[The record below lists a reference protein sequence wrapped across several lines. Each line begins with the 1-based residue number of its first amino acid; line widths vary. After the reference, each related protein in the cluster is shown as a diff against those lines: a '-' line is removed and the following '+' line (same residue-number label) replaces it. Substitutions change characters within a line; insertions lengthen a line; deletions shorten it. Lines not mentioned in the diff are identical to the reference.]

1 MGSLADE
8 LSAGVKAGWVRRSE
22 LGEYMR
28 AKGFQDSSTTR
39 ALGTAVKKWGYLS
52 RIEVPYQETCYIPRE
67 DAYDAL
73 DDAFGRPS
81 SKRFAFKL
89 RSSFLGMSRRT
100 DRAIPIQVDVLA
112 KETST
117 NCKTKVRAIP
127 FGDREVQVYWQP
139 HDVLSLDI
147 NQGETAGVELMQ
159 LFNPVQREL
168 VNYENSLKSATDPG
182 VIEHIQMRLRQ
193 TYERAAG
200 QQPLGSIRTP
210 DVEGGVTGLG
220 GPMAVFVLVLTV
232 YSAGGPDWFPFL
244 LLRRKL
250 EESEI
255 LPILK
260 YESKSV
266 QWSGEGLYSTRLE
279 SVRTGP

>member
-8 LSAGVKAGWVRRSE
+8 LSAGVKAGWVRRRE
-22 LGEYMR
+22 LGDYMR
-28 AKGFQDSSTTR
+28 SRGVQDSSMTR
-39 ALGTAVKKWGYLS
+39 ALGTAVKRWGYLS
-52 RIEVPYQETCYIPRE
+52 RIKVSYRETCYIPRE

-81 SKRFAFKL
+81 SDRFAFKL
-89 RSSFLGMSRRT
+89 RSSFLGMSGRT
-100 DRAIPIQVDVLA
+100 DHAIPIQVDVTA
-112 KETST
+112 NESST
-117 NCKTKVRAIP
+117 NCKAKVRAIP

-139 HDVLSLDI
+139 HDILSLDM

-168 VNYENSLKSATDPG
+168 VNYENALKNATDPA
-182 VIEHIQMRLRQ
+182 VIEHIKMRLRQ

-210 DVEGGVTGLG
+210 DMEGGVTGLG
-220 GPMAVFVLVLTV
+220 GPMAIFVFVLTI
-232 YSAGGPDWFPFL
+232 YSAGGLGWFPFL

-260 YESKSV
+260 YESKRV
-266 QWSGEGLYSTRLE
+266 QWSGESRYSTR
-279 SVRTGP
+279 